1 MTRAHPL
8 LFAALLI
15 PATAIAANGAEPGH
29 PLPELE
35 YNPALVCP
43 DGSPGACDSE
53 DILNAVEFGA
63 DFAAVIE
70 TRCLYLTEAPCRP
83 IAAGRIFGARQGEP
97 LIWQY
102 MELSPSDGPVTR
114 MLVIAEGGAAAEPY
128 VLAARQTVGWFAPP
142 MLVENGT
149 EGMIIHAPGRSAAG
163 LSGRSDLVLSRHT
176 AGWTTFSIP
185 DLLDEAQGL
194 MPEGFTL
201 APSADVDLSE
211 MLLTVAVRRTDDDGC
226 CPSGGMALIKLDMP
240 EGNMIRVS
248 HVAFRESRPASTRHF
263 KPGSDTGG
271 VED

>member
-1 MTRAHPL
+1 MMRANPL

-15 PATAIAANGAEPGH
+15 HASANAETDAEPGH

-43 DGSPGACDSE
+43 DGSPGACDNE
-53 DILNAVEFGA
+53 DILNAVAFGA
-63 DFAAVIE
+63 DNAAVIE
-70 TRCLYLTEAPCRP
+70 TRCLYRTEAPCRP

-97 LIWQY
+97 LIWQF

-114 MLVIAEGGAAAEPY
+114 MLVIAEGGATAEPD

-142 MLVENGT
+142 MLVESGT

-163 LSGRSDLVLSRHT
+163 LSGRSDLVLSRHE

-185 DLLDEAQGL
+185 DLLDDAQGL

-201 APSADVDLSE
+201 APSAEVDLSG
-211 MLLTVAVRRTDDDGC
+211 MLLTVAVYRTGDDAC
-226 CPSGGMALIKLDMP
+226 CPSGGMALIMLDMP

-248 HVAFRESRPASTRHF
+248 HVAFREARPVSTRHF
-263 KPGSDTGG
+263 KPGGDTDG
-271 VED
+271 